1 MGFRILSH
9 RDKIFQPGTQVPGL
23 KYKRIGVPLGTAYF
37 CIFIGQFIKSSQMP
51 NTYSQIY
58 SHFVF
63 SPKYRDALIIPEF
76 EEELYKYITG
86 VVKNLDQHLI
96 RINGM
101 PDHCHLLVRL
111 RPSIAPSKLIQA
123 VKTNSS
129 RWVNERKFLNHRF
142 NWQTGGGIFSVSYRN
157 VPELINYIEN
167 QKQHHEKSNFKIE
180 YLELLNHYGIDFEE
194 EYLLEFF

>member
-1 MGFRILSH
+1 M
-9 RDKIFQPGTQVPGL
+9 FQPGTQVPGV
-23 KYKRIGVPLGTAYF
+23 KRKMVVVPLGTAYF
-37 CIFIGQFIKSSQMP
+37 YIFIVQIIKFYSMP
-51 NTYSQIY
+51 NTYSQLY

-63 SPKYRDALIIPEF
+63 SPKYRDALIKPDF
-76 EEELYKYITG
+76 EEELYKYMTG
-86 VVKNLDQHLI
+86 IIKNLAQQLI

-111 RPSIAPSKLIQA
+111 RPSIAPSKFIQA

-129 RWVNERKFLNHRF
+129 RWVNENNFLQHRF

-157 VPELINYIEN
+157 VPELIRYIET
-167 QKQHHEKSNFKIE
+167 QKQHHKKSSFKVE
-180 YLELLNHYGIDFEE
+180 YLKLLNHYGIDFEE